1 MVGLVVLRAMGA
13 MLMFSR
19 SVVLRTMRSR
29 LMMLMLSAAMVGPL
43 GASVPGAGAMKLL
56 IIVITGSGT
65 LVACGVS
72 RPKIGLGRGCT
83 VALPVYLKTKIRLG
97 RNVPI
102 KS

>member
-1 MVGLVVLRAMGA
+1 
-13 MLMFSR
+13 
-19 SVVLRTMRSR
+19 
-29 LMMLMLSAAMVGPL
+29 MLMLTAAMVGPL

-72 RPKIGLGRGCT
+72 RPKIGLGRGTT

-97 RNVPI
+97 RNVQI

>member
-1 MVGLVVLRAMGA
+1 
-13 MLMFSR
+13 
-19 SVVLRTMRSR
+19 
-29 LMMLMLSAAMVGPL
+29 MLMLLAAVVGHL
-43 GASVPGAGAMKLL
+43 GASVPSAGTMKLL
-56 IIVITGSGT
+56 IIVATVSGT

-83 VALPVYLKTKIRLG
+83 VALPVYLKTKIIIG